1 MASVMEMDSK
11 YLMIYNDIVGKIEK
25 GKLGVNSK
33 LPSENELMDI
43 YGVSRDTV
51 RKALNLLESN
61 GYIQKIKGKGSFTLD
76 INRIDFPVSGI
87 TSFKELAQRMG
98 KEWKTYVQKI
108 EVITAD
114 GYLAE
119 QLKIEEGREVWE
131 VVRVREID
139 KRKIILDKDY
149 FIKEFIPS
157 LTKEICQDSIYNYL
171 ENGLGLQISFAK
183 KEITVQRATEED
195 KGLLDLKNYDMV
207 VVVKSHTYLD
217 DATLFQY
224 TESRHRPDKFRFVDF
239 ARRQR

>member
-1 MASVMEMDSK
+1 MEMDSK

-25 GKLGVNSK
+25 GKLGANSK
-33 LPSENELMDI
+33 LPSENEMMDI

-87 TSFKELAQRMG
+87 TSFKELAKRMG
-98 KEWKTYVQKI
+98 KEWKTHVEKI
-108 EVITAD
+108 EIIPAD
-114 GYLAE
+114 EYLAE
-119 QLKIEEGREVWE
+119 QLKIEDGREIWE
-131 VVRVREID
+131 VIRVREINR
-139 KRKIILDKDY
+139 RKIILDKDY
-149 FIKEFIPS
+149 FIKDFIPS
-157 LTKEICQDSIYNYL
+157 LTKEICQDSIYDYL
-171 ENGLGLQISFAK
+171 ENNLGLQISFAK

-195 KGLLDLKNYDMV
+195 RRLLDLKNYDMV

-217 DATLFQY
+217 DARLFQY

>member
-1 MASVMEMDSK
+1 MDSK